1 MRFVRLRLYLD
12 EMGPKIVV
20 YEEVAAHKGTA
31 AAQIYGGLIST
42 IQTYCEQHEVP
53 YLGIPVGTIKKHATG
68 RGNASKDEMHAAAVA
83 KLGMAVTLTEDV
95 ADALW
100 ILDTWLAGVPKGG

>member
-1 MRFVRLRLYLD
+1 MYLD
-12 EMGPKIVV
+12 EMAPKVLV

-42 IQTYCEQHEVP
+42 IQTYCEQHNVP
-53 YLGIPVGTIKKHATG
+53 YLGIPVGTVKKAATG
-68 RGNASKDEMHAAAVA
+68 RGNASKDEMHAAAVL
-83 KLGMAVTLTEDV
+83 KLGMAVRGTEDE

-100 ILDTWLAGVPKGG
+100 ILHTWLAGVPRSE